1 MKFTL
6 GKGFLL
12 ALTIFVLAE
21 LVTAV
26 GFKNK
31 ASGLTSYG
39 FDPESGIVDEADG
52 RVKFLRSWGRRF
64 YDQVITAEPRK
75 GVHRIFTMGDSVPRG
90 KTVEKSYA
98 GLLEKGLETV
108 GVPAESLN
116 LAIPGYGSRRIQI
129 IAGRTARYQ
138 PDLVILHL
146 NSSNEYEDERD
157 LARYQSLQSWH
168 PRNWLSKSK
177 VIQKLRQQKTEKLLW
192 RYLPARALEL
202 SGGADSA
209 MEMTVNSD
217 PQKQK
222 EWLERTSQVTRETV
236 ASLRAEGIK
245 VLIVSQCRQTGGKLV
260 INEGLEQIAQSMVGE
275 GVGHLAMSEVF
286 KNEDVTVHFADG
298 AHLRP
303 SGHEILAQ
311 ALVPVVQDLLL

>member
-1 MKFTL
+1 MKFYI

-12 ALTIFVLAE
+12 ALSIFVVAE

-31 ASGLTSYG
+31 ASGLTSFG
-39 FDPESGIVDEADG
+39 FEPDSGIVDKADG
-52 RVKFLRSWGRRF
+52 RVEFLRSWGRRF
-64 YDQVITAEPRK
+64 YDQAITAEPRE
-75 GVHRIFTMGDSVPRG
+75 GVRRIFTLGDSVPRG
-90 KTVEKSYA
+90 KTVERSYA
-98 GLLEKGLETV
+98 GLLEKGLAAA
-108 GVPAESLN
+108 GVKSESLN

-129 IAGRTARYQ
+129 IAERTARYQ

-157 LARYQSLQSWH
+157 LARYESLRSWH
-168 PRNWLSKSK
+168 PQNWLSKSK

-202 SGGADSA
+202 SGGTDSA
-209 MEMTVNSD
+209 MELTVNSD

-236 ASLRAEGIK
+236 ANLRSEGIK
-245 VLIVSQCRQTGGKLV
+245 VLLLTQCRQAEGKLV
-260 INEGLEQIAQSMVGE
+260 LNDGLEKIAQSMVGD

-286 KNEDVTVHFADG
+286 KNEDAAVHFADG

-303 SGHEILAQ
+303 SGHEILAR
-311 ALVPVVQDLLL
+311 ALVPVVQDLLR

>member
-1 MKFTL
+1 MKFAL

-12 ALTIFVLAE
+12 ALTIFVVAE

-26 GFKNK
+26 GLKNK
-31 ASGLTSYG
+31 ASGLTSFGYE
-39 FDPESGIVDEADG
+39 PESGIVEHEDG
-52 RVKFLRSWGRRF
+52 RVEFLRSWGRRF
-64 YDQVITAEPRK
+64 YDQVITAEPSES
-75 GVHRIFTMGDSVPRG
+75 VHRIFTLGDSVPRG
-90 KTVEKSYA
+90 KTAERSYA
-98 GLLEKGLETV
+98 GLLGQGLAAA
-108 GVPAESLN
+108 GAPAESLN

-129 IAGRTARYQ
+129 IASRTARYQ

-209 MEMTVNSD
+209 TEQTVNSD

-222 EWLERTSQVTRETV
+222 EWLERTSEVTRETV
-236 ASLRAEGIK
+236 TNLRAEGIR
-245 VLIVSQCRQTGGKLV
+245 VLIVSQCRQMDGKLV
-260 INEGLEQIAQSMVGE
+260 IHEGLEEIAQSMVGD
-275 GVGHLAMSEVF
+275 GVRHFAMSGVF
-286 KNEDVTVHFADG
+286 TNENAAVHFADG
-298 AHLRP
+298 SHLRP

-311 ALVPVVQDLLL
+311 ALVPVVQDLLR